1 MTTQQQTTLEGN
13 RICLQTRICVDTL
26 IQFFK
31 TVFCYVYDLLNTEI
45 CHMIIL
51 NPYIGFVLS

>member
-13 RICLQTRICVDTL
+13 RICLQIRICVDTL

-31 TVFCYVYDLLNTEI
+31 TVFCYDLLNTEI

-51 NPYIGFVLS
+51 NPYIGFVLL

>member
-13 RICLQTRICVDTL
+13 RICLQTRICLDTL

-31 TVFCYVYDLLNTEI
+31 TVMTYLLNTEI
-45 CHMIIL
+45 FHMIIQ
-51 NPYIGFVLS
+51 NPYIGFVLLKLQ

>member
-26 IQFFK
+26 ITFFK
-31 TVFCYVYDLLNTEI
+31 TAFCYDRLNTDIYHMILLN
-45 CHMIIL
+45 
-51 NPYIGFVLS
+51 P